1 MGPAPRASFTIRHD
15 CDTSTNNLTSSAAV
29 TLLGMF
35 RTARSL
41 HLAPLC
47 ASTLGSLV
55 ACSDATTNDSP
66 VESGTAD
73 TTVGSTSTG
82 EPTTTEPDASDETA
96 DETGSPPDDEPD
108 YDQAFPQDRVAR
120 LDITIAA
127 ADWEAMLAD
136 MTDMAGEFGAGG
148 MDMPSMP
155 DTTACEGLAAGD
167 ACEGDF
173 MGMPVMGTCT
183 DFMGMLLCL
192 PEDLPDPGM
201 GGGGETDFLP
211 RTPIYVECEVTD
223 GTSTWQHVGIR
234 FKGNSSLASPW
245 SAGIYKLP
253 LRLNFD
259 KLEDDYPEIE
269 NQRFHGFDSLS
280 LSNGALDG
288 SLVRDKLGTEI
299 FARVGIP
306 SSASAFYRIFIDHGE
321 GPIYFGL
328 YTGIELPEDD
338 AFLDRS
344 FGGHDGNLYKPDGA
358 AARWNVWDPETLGK
372 ENGTDVADYSDAQA
386 LFDALHADRT
396 DAAAWRTGLEAHL
409 DVDNFLHWL
418 ALNAVI
424 EDWDV
429 YGRMAHNYYLY
440 SDPNDGGRFQWIPW
454 DHTFAFSGSFGGGG
468 GGLGGALSLGME
480 EIGDDWPLIRYLLD
494 DPTYRERY
502 EQFIAQAAVSE
513 YTPADMVPRF
523 EASHALIA
531 PYVIG
536 PEGEQPG
543 YTFVESEAAFDAT
556 LDELLA
562 HVEQRQQDV
571 AAFLEE

>member
-1 MGPAPRASFTIRHD
+1 MFT
-15 CDTSTNNLTSSAAV
+15 
-29 TLLGMF
+29 
-35 RTARSL
+35 TARSL

-47 ASTLGSLV
+47 ASALGSLV

-66 VESGTAD
+66 VESD

-82 EPTTTEPDASDETA
+82 EPTTTEPDTSDETA
-96 DETGSPPDDEPD
+96 DETGSSPDDEPD
-108 YDQAFPQDRVAR
+108 YDRAFPQDRVAR

-136 MTDMAGEFGAGG
+136 MTDMAGEFGTGMGGLGG
-148 MDMPSMP
+148 MDMP

-173 MGMPVMGTCT
+173 MGMTVMGTCT
-183 DFMGMLLCL
+183 DFMGMLLCM

-201 GGGGETDFLP
+201 GGGGEADFLP

-234 FKGNSSLASPW
+234 FKGNSSLVSPW

-259 KLEDDYPEIE
+259 KFEDDYPEIE
-269 NQRFHGFDSLS
+269 NQRFHGFDSMS
-280 LSNGALDG
+280 LSNGALDA
-288 SLVRDKLGTEI
+288 SLVRDKLGTDI

-358 AARWNVWDPETLGK
+358 AARWNVWDPDTLGK
-372 ENGTDVADYSDAQA
+372 ENNTDVADYSDAQA

-396 DAAAWRTGLEAHL
+396 DAAAWRAGLEAHL
-409 DVDNFLHWL
+409 DVDDFLHWL

-429 YGRMAHNYYLY
+429 YGQMAHNYYLY

-454 DHTFAFSGSFGGGG
+454 DHSFAFSGTIGGGG

-480 EIGDDWPLIRYLLD
+480 QIGDDWPLIRYLLD

-502 EQFIAQAAVSE
+502 EEFIAQAAASE

-523 EASHALIA
+523 EAAHALIA
-531 PYVIG
+531 PYVVG

-543 YTFVESEAAFDAT
+543 YTFVESEAAFEAT
-556 LDELLA
+556 LDELLT
-562 HVEQRQQDV
+562 HVEQRQQEV
-571 AAFLEE
+571 ATFLEE

>member
-1 MGPAPRASFTIRHD
+1 
-15 CDTSTNNLTSSAAV
+15 
-29 TLLGMF
+29 MF
-35 RTARSL
+35 RIAGSL
-41 HLAPLC
+41 HVAPLG
-47 ASTLGSLV
+47 ASILGSLV
-55 ACSDATTNDSP
+55 ACSDPTPSDSP
-66 VESGTAD
+66 AESGTAD
-73 TTVGSTSTG
+73 DTIGSTSVG
-82 EPTTTEPDASDETA
+82 EPTTTEPGTSDGTA
-96 DETGSPPDDEPD
+96 DETGSAPDDEPD

-136 MTDMAGEFGAGG
+136 MTDMAGEFGTGTGLGG
-148 MDMPSMP
+148 MGMPTMP

-167 ACEGDF
+167 ACESDF
-173 MGMPVMGTCT
+173 MGMPIMGTCT
-183 DFMGMLLCL
+183 DLMGMLLCL
-192 PEDLPDPGM
+192 PEDVPDPGM

-234 FKGNSSLASPW
+234 FKGNSSLATPW

-259 KLEDDYPEIE
+259 EFEGDYPEIE

-288 SLVRDKLGTEI
+288 SLVRDKLGAEI

-306 SSASAFYRIFIDHGE
+306 SPASAFYRIFIDHGE

-328 YTGIELPEDD
+328 YTGIELPKDD
-338 AFLDRS
+338 SFLDRS
-344 FGGHDGNLYKPDGA
+344 FNGHDGNLYKPDGA
-358 AARWNVWDPETLGK
+358 AARWNVWDPDTLGK
-372 ENGTDVADYSDAQA
+372 ENNTDAADYSDAQG

-396 DAAAWRTGLEAHL
+396 DAAAWRAGLEAHI
-409 DVDNFLHWL
+409 DVDHFLHWL

-429 YGRMAHNYYLY
+429 YGQMAHNYYLY
-440 SDPNDGGRFQWIPW
+440 ADPNDGGRFQWIPW
-454 DHTFAFSGSFGGGG
+454 DHTFAFSGSVGGGG

-502 EQFIAQAAVSE
+502 EQFIAQAAASE
-513 YTPADMVPRF
+513 YTPADMAPRF

-536 PEGEQPG
+536 SEGEQPG

-571 AAFLEE
+571 AIFLEE